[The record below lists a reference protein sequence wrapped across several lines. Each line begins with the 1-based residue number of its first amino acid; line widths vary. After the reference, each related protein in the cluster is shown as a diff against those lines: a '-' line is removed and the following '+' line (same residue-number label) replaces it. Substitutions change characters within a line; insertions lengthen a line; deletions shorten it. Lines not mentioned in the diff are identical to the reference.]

1 MNDTRASTLKF
12 HTTQSYPCSYF
23 PERSARSQVATPD
36 HLVDAR
42 IYEKLIRVGFR
53 RSGCFTYRPDCDNC
67 QACIPARINVNQFSP
82 NRSQRRTW
90 KRHQQIIATPQALTF
105 NPEHF
110 ALYQR
115 YQSMRHNL
123 GGMDHDNREQYQ
135 HFLLQS
141 NVDTELIEFHMDEQL
156 RMVSIIDKL
165 IDGLSAVYTFYDPEI
180 LNTSFGT
187 YNILWQ
193 IEQCRELN
201 LPYVYLGY
209 WIKENRKMS
218 YKANF
223 QPLEVFIDNQWQP
236 LNSGPDG
243 RF

>member
-1 MNDTRASTLKF
+1 MNDTRTPILKF

-23 PERSARSQVATPD
+23 PERSARSQVATPE
-36 HLVDAR
+36 HLINTR
-42 IYEKLIRVGFR
+42 IYEKLIRSGFR
-53 RSGCFTYRPDCDNC
+53 RSGCFTYRPDCHDC
-67 QACIPARINVNQFSP
+67 HACIPARINVNQFSP

-90 KRHQQIIATPQALTF
+90 KRHQKIIVTPQALKF

-115 YQSMRHNL
+115 YQTMRHNL
-123 GGMDHDNREQYQ
+123 GGMDDDNREQYRD
-135 HFLLQS
+135 FLLQS
-141 NVDTELIEFHMDEQL
+141 NVDTDLIEFRENEQL
-156 RMVSIIDKL
+156 RMVSVIDKL
-165 IDGLSAVYTFYDPEI
+165 ADGLSAVYTFYDPDN
-180 LNTSFGT
+180 LNASFGT

-193 IEQCRELN
+193 IAQCRELN

-223 QPLEVFIDNQWQP
+223 QPLEILIDDQWQP
-236 LNSGPDG
+236 
-243 RF
+243 FVA